1 MILHYDRDFRKLR
14 AANAMNCDV
23 FHHELHLSLSMHA
36 RPFSGG
42 VSASSPKQ
50 SGGVQKGF
58 CFAYKY
64 QNKLAKQQIVHFGT
78 HCALTTEME
87 EEIVRHVVDLQDAM
101 FPITKADLQR
111 LAFQLAERNG
121 LSTAFSKNK
130 GIAGQKWY
138 AGFLKRHPELS
149 LRRPE
154 ATSLARADGF
164 NKEAVNKY
172 FRNVNEI
179 VTKHK
184 LDGTKVYNMDET
196 GLNTVQRP
204 SQAVC
209 LKGKKRTG
217 ALTSAE
223 RGVNTT
229 CVICTNAA
237 GNYIPP
243 FLIFKRKRMNP
254 LLQNCAPVGAVCKV
268 SDSGYI
274 NSELFVE
281 YLQHFIAH
289 VKPSSESPVLLVL
302 DGHSSHTNNLEAIEL
317 ARESGV
323 IMLSLP
329 AHTTHRTQP
338 LDVAFFRPLKVY
350 YNQAIEKWLRT
361 NDGRSMTVFQVA
373 SLLCDAYNQAATLGC
388 AKNGFEKCGL
398 WPVNPDVF
406 HETDFVRLVS
416 SEEECQ
422 TGDNIPADTSVDSAS
437 VQNEC

>member
-1 MILHYDRDFRKLR
+1 
-14 AANAMNCDV
+14 
-23 FHHELHLSLSMHA
+23 
-36 RPFSGG
+36 
-42 VSASSPKQ
+42 
-50 SGGVQKGF
+50 
-58 CFAYKY
+58 
-64 QNKLAKQQIVHFGT
+64 
-78 HCALTTEME
+78 
-87 EEIVRHVVDLQDAM
+87 M

-130 GIAGQKWY
+130 GIADKKWY

-196 GLNTVQRP
+196 GLSTVQRP
-204 SQAVC
+204 SKVVC
-209 LKGKKRTG
+209 LKGQKRAG

-254 LLQNCAPVGAVCKV
+254 LLQNCAPVDAVCKV

-274 NSELFVE
+274 DSELFVE

-289 VKPSSESPVLLVL
+289 VKPSPESPVLLVL
-302 DGHSSHTNNLEAIEL
+302 DGHSSHTKHLEAIEL

-329 AHTTHRTQP
+329 AHTTHCTQP

-388 AKNGFEKCGL
+388 AKNGFEKYGQSTQM
-398 WPVNPDVF
+398 F
-406 HETDFVRLVS
+406 
-416 SEEECQ
+416 
-422 TGDNIPADTSVDSAS
+422 SARQIS
-437 VQNEC
+437 

>member
-1 MILHYDRDFRKLR
+1 MPETYGKWSQTDLDRALTSIKNGDMGFKAAAKAFGVPKTTLARHY
-14 AANAMNCDV
+14 N
-23 FHHELHLSLSMHA
+23 S
-36 RPFSGG
+36 
-42 VSASSPKQ
+42 
-50 SGGVQKGF
+50 
-58 CFAYKY
+58 

-111 LAFQLAERNG
+111 LAFQVAERNG

-196 GLNTVQRP
+196 GLSTVQRP
-204 SQAVC
+204 SKVVC
-209 LKGKKRTG
+209 LKGKKRAG

-223 RGVNTT
+223 MGVNTT

-243 FLIFKRKRMNP
+243 FLKAGADKR
-254 LLQNCAPVGAVCKV
+254 Q
-268 SDSGYI
+268 
-274 NSELFVE
+274 
-281 YLQHFIAH
+281 
-289 VKPSSESPVLLVL
+289 
-302 DGHSSHTNNLEAIEL
+302 
-317 ARESGV
+317 
-323 IMLSLP
+323 
-329 AHTTHRTQP
+329 
-338 LDVAFFRPLKVY
+338 
-350 YNQAIEKWLRT
+350 
-361 NDGRSMTVFQVA
+361 
-373 SLLCDAYNQAATLGC
+373 
-388 AKNGFEKCGL
+388 
-398 WPVNPDVF
+398 
-406 HETDFVRLVS
+406 
-416 SEEECQ
+416 
-422 TGDNIPADTSVDSAS
+422 
-437 VQNEC
+437 